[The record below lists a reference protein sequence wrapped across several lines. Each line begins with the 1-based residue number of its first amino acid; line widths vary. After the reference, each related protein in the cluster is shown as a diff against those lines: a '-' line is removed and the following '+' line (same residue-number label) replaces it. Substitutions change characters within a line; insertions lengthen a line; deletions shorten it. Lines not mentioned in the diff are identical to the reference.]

1 MWEKRR
7 GAADVADF
15 ASDNPQE
22 MVVDGFASALASAT
36 APTDKSHYA
45 YEFSEPESQRTMLIR
60 RLDDVDGTERDVH
73 GEGWRSRRLVVSEDG
88 PPYSFHITVV
98 DRGARLRFEYER
110 HRETV
115 YCIDGNG
122 TITDLRSGD
131 TATLE
136 PGGLYS
142 ASIAE
147 PHEIVAHTE
156 MTLACIFTP
165 PLEGT
170 EEAD

>member
-1 MWEKRR
+1 MLKR
-7 GAADVADF
+7 
-15 ASDNPQE
+15 
-22 MVVDGFASALASAT
+22 
-36 APTDKSHYA
+36 K
-45 YEFSEPESQRTMLIR
+45 
-60 RLDDVDGTERDVH
+60 LDQVDGTERDVR
-73 GEGWRSRRLVVSEDG
+73 GEGWRSRRLIVADDG
-88 PPYSFHITVV
+88 VPYSFHVTVL

-115 YCIDGNG
+115 YCMEGEG
-122 TITDLRSGD
+122 TISDLAAGE
-131 TATLE
+131 TVPLE

-142 ASIAE
+142 AGVGE
-147 PHEIVAHTE
+147 PHEIVARTE